1 MWREDM
7 GIGVRCGDI
16 VGEFGHSGEMNVR

>member
-1 MWREDM
+1 MWREGV

-16 VGEFGHSGEMNVR
+16 VGEFGHSGEVNVR